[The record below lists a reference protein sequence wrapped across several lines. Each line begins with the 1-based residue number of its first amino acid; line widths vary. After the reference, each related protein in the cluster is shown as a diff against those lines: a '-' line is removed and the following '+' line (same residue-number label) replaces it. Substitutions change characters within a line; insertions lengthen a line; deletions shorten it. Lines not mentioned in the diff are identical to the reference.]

1 MNVGYTECC
10 ELHSVDVC
18 VYFFSFGPAVMSV
31 CVPVGIAEGLGLV
44 RRIALTVER

>member
-18 VYFFSFGPAVMSV
+18 VYFILFGPAVMSV
-31 CVPVGIAEGLGLV
+31 CMPVEGLGLV
-44 RRIALTVER
+44 KRIVLTVER